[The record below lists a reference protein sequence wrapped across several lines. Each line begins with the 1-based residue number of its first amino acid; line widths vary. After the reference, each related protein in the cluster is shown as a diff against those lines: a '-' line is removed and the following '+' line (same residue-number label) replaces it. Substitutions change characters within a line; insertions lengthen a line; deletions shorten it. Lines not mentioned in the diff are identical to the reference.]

1 MYDYNPLPL
10 HHQTKREKK
19 QETWKSPTFGRQ
31 NPCLDFSNPSKTQKH
46 VIMKKQ
52 AELFTGNKQKATHEQ
67 RCLVEYIQQG
77 GKTTPKPKTEFGL
90 PLFEKPTPK
99 QGELF

>member
-1 MYDYNPLPL
+1 
-10 HHQTKREKK
+10 
-19 QETWKSPTFGRQ
+19 
-31 NPCLDFSNPSKTQKH
+31 
-46 VIMKKQ
+46 MKKQ
-52 AELFTGNKQKATHEQ
+52 AELFTGSKQKATHEQ